1 MQQIGS
7 LSLRSMFLQHVA
19 QTSPFPPM
27 LEIEQA
33 EGVFITDSAGKQYI
47 DFISG
52 ISVCNIGHRHP
63 KVIQAIQNQLDKY
76 LHVMVYG
83 EFIQGPQV
91 KLASRLAEIL
101 PKPID
106 SIYFVNSG
114 AEATEGALKL
124 AKRATGRTEILA
136 FHNAYHG
143 STHGALSVMGSDF
156 FKKGYGPL
164 LPDVGFLTYNHL
176 SDLSKITEKTAC
188 VIAESIQGEAGA
200 KLPDQQWIKAL
211 RDRCT
216 ATGTLLILDEI
227 QTGFGRTGA
236 CFAFRHFGVV
246 PDIVLMAKGMGGGIP
261 IGAFAASNMLM
272 KQLSYNPLLGHITT
286 FGGNAL
292 ACAAAAASLEVIL
305 EPGFMQAIPAKEQL
319 IRKLLVHPE
328 IIAIHGKGLLLA
340 AEMRDNPLVLK
351 TMENCYAHGLIT
363 DWFLFADNCLRIA
376 PPLTISDEEI
386 EQACAIIL
394 TAINE
399 AVKGSTV

>member
-1 MQQIGS
+1 MGSS
-7 LSLRSMFLQHVA
+7 LSLRSLFLQHVA
-19 QTSPFPPM
+19 QTTQFPPM
-27 LEIEQA
+27 LEIDRA
-33 EGVFITDSAGKQYI
+33 KGVFITDTSGKQYI

-63 KVIQAIQNQLDKY
+63 KVVEAIKNQVDKY

-83 EFIQGPQV
+83 EFVQGPQV
-91 KLASRLAEIL
+91 KLAKMLADIL
-101 PKPID
+101 PNPID
-106 SIYFVNSG
+106 TIYFVNSG

-124 AKRATGRTEILA
+124 AKRATGRSEILA

-164 LPDVGFLTYNHL
+164 LPDVGFLQYNDF
-176 SDLSKITEKTAC
+176 SDLSKITTKTAC

-200 KLPDQQWIKAL
+200 KLPNRDWLIAL
-211 RDRCT
+211 KRRCT
-216 ATGTLLILDEI
+216 ETGTLLILDEI

-261 IGAFAASNMLM
+261 IGAFAASNDLM
-272 KQLSYNPLLGHITT
+272 RQLSFNPLLGHITT

-305 EPGFMQAIPAKEQL
+305 EPGFIQAIPEKESL
-319 IRKLLVHPE
+319 IRSLLVHPE
-328 IIAIHGKGLLLA
+328 IISIHGKGLLLA
-340 AEMRDNPLVLK
+340 AEMRDNALVLR
-351 TMENCYAHGLIT
+351 TMECCYNNGLIT

-376 PPLTISDEEI
+376 PPLTISEDEIKKACSIILMSI
-386 EQACAIIL
+386 EQAL
-394 TAINE
+394 
-399 AVKGSTV
+399 KSFKD

>member
-1 MQQIGS
+1 MGSS
-7 LSLRSMFLQHVA
+7 LSLRSLFLQHVA

-27 LEIEQA
+27 LEIDRA
-33 EGVFITDSAGKQYI
+33 EGIFITDTSGKRYI

-63 KVIQAIQNQLDKY
+63 KVVEAIQNQLDKY

-83 EFIQGPQV
+83 EFVQGPQV
-91 KLASRLAEIL
+91 KLATRLAEIL

-106 SIYFVNSG
+106 TVYFVNSG

-124 AKRATGRTEILA
+124 AKRATGRSEILA

-156 FKKGYGPL
+156 FKQGYGPL
-164 LPDVGFLTYNHL
+164 LPDVNFLTYNHL
-176 SDLSKITEKTAC
+176 PDLSKITTKTAC

-200 KLPDQQWIKAL
+200 KLPDREWIKAL

-261 IGAFAASNMLM
+261 IGAFAASNHLM
-272 KQLSYNPLLGHITT
+272 RQLSFNPLLGHITT

-305 EPGFMQAIPAKEQL
+305 EPGFMQEIPRKEAI
-319 IRKLLVHPE
+319 IRELLVHPE
-328 IIAIHGKGLLLA
+328 ILTIHGKGLLLA
-340 AEMRDNPLVLK
+340 AEMRDNALVLR
-351 TMENCYAHGLIT
+351 TMECCYSNGLIT

-376 PPLTISDEEI
+376 PPLTVSEEEIKKACSIILLSI
-386 EQACAIIL
+386 EQAL
-394 TAINE
+394 DSLKN
-399 AVKGSTV
+399 

>member
-33 EGVFITDSAGKQYI
+33 EGVFITDTAGKQYI

-63 KVIQAIQNQLDKY
+63 KVVQAIQNQLDKY

-83 EFIQGPQV
+83 EFVQGPQV

-101 PKPID
+101 PQPID

-124 AKRATGRTEILA
+124 AKRATGRSEILA

-164 LPDVGFLTYNHL
+164 LPNVGFLTYNHL
-176 SDLSKITEKTAC
+176 PDLSKITENTAC

-200 KLPDQQWIKAL
+200 KIPDYLWLKAL

-236 CFAFRHFGVV
+236 CFAFRHFGIV
-246 PDIVLMAKGMGGGIP
+246 PDILLMAKGMGGGIP
-261 IGAFAASNMLM
+261 IGAFAASNHLM

-328 IIAIHGKGLLLA
+328 IIAIHGMGLLLA
-340 AEMRDNPLVLK
+340 AEMRDNALVLK
-351 TMENCYAHGLIT
+351 TMENCYEGGLIT

-376 PPLTISDEEI
+376 PPLTISDQEI
-386 EQACAIIL
+386 TKACEIIL
-394 TAINE
+394 KAIDQAVE
-399 AVKGSTV
+399 ALAV

>member
-1 MQQIGS
+1 MGSS
-7 LSLRSMFLQHVA
+7 LSLRSLFLQHVA
-19 QTSPFPPM
+19 QTTQFPPM
-27 LEIEQA
+27 LEIDRA
-33 EGVFITDSAGKQYI
+33 KGVFITDTSGKQYI

-63 KVIQAIQNQLDKY
+63 KVVEAIKNQVDKY

-83 EFIQGPQV
+83 EFVQGPQV
-91 KLASRLAEIL
+91 KLAKMLADIL
-101 PKPID
+101 PNPID
-106 SIYFVNSG
+106 TIYFVNSG

-124 AKRATGRTEILA
+124 AKRATGRSEILA

-164 LPDVGFLTYNHL
+164 LPDVGFLQYNDF
-176 SDLSKITEKTAC
+176 SDLSKITTKTAC

-200 KLPDQQWIKAL
+200 KLPNRDWLIAL
-211 RDRCT
+211 KRRCT
-216 ATGTLLILDEI
+216 ETGTLLILDEI

-261 IGAFAASNMLM
+261 IGAFAASNDLM
-272 KQLSYNPLLGHITT
+272 RQLSFNPLLGHITT
-286 FGGNAL
+286 FGGNAR

-305 EPGFMQAIPAKEQL
+305 EPGFIQAIPEKESL
-319 IRKLLVHPE
+319 IRSLLVHPE
-328 IIAIHGKGLLLA
+328 IISIHGKGLLLA
-340 AEMRDNPLVLK
+340 AEMRDNALVLR
-351 TMENCYAHGLIT
+351 TMECCYNNGLIT

-376 PPLTISDEEI
+376 PPLTISEDEIKKACSIILMSI
-386 EQACAIIL
+386 EQAL
-394 TAINE
+394 
-399 AVKGSTV
+399 KSFKD